1 MELVEGRTLR
11 EVIAQGP
18 LPIRQAWSIARQLSE
33 GLAAA
38 HARGIVHRD
47 LKPENVMVTHEGA
60 VKVLDFGVARQ
71 AIAPA
76 LEGASA
82 ETVTAAGGTVDGA
95 ILGTVGYMSPEQ
107 AMGRPVDFRSD
118 QFSFGTVIYELLT
131 GQRAFH
137 RATSVETLTAILRDE
152 PRPLSSIRSDA
163 SEAFQRVIS
172 RCLEKSPEQRFSSTR
187 ELAVALEALTPES
200 SATAPPTETGHV
212 EPPAMVRARSW
223 LLMRWLAAAV
233 LVVAAVVSAVLLWNR
248 WHGSGPPAIMS
259 VAVLPF
265 ENTAQDEEIEY
276 MAEGLTDGL
285 IDHLTRARVLSVMA
299 RGTVMRFKGH
309 RNPQEAARALKVGA
323 VVAGTLSR
331 RGNVITVSAELID
344 GATGERL
351 WGDTFD
357 RTVADLMSVEDSIV
371 LSIVDGL
378 RLRLSGEEKARLGG
392 FGTSNSEA
400 YRLFIQGRFLMQRDT
415 EEDDLEARNLFIQA
429 TDKDPSF
436 LEAHLAIASTYAR
449 AANTY
454 VPPREAMMHADA
466 ALKKAAAIDPNNVS
480 VRVAMA
486 SRDFAVKR
494 DWAAAEREF
503 RAVMDDP
510 AVLRSVQYHPIS
522 LFFVAI
528 GRPAEAVA
536 LVQRALVVDPGNLES
551 RLMLGNFLLQDGR
564 LDEALR
570 LNNDIAAE
578 FPDDPRSQPGIAE
591 VYKRRGDFVHAAA
604 ARRKAYELEGVEDAA
619 RLFERVATEAEYAKA
634 ELTLA
639 RVELRMSEER
649 LAAGKFVPLIDLA
662 RLHAQV
668 GDRQKAL
675 SELER
680 VAGDPYTGLTLLK
693 VDQAWDSVRTDPR
706 FIAVV
711 RRVGIP

>member
-1 MELVEGRTLR
+1 MT
-11 EVIAQGP
+11 
-18 LPIRQAWSIARQLSE
+18 
-33 GLAAA
+33 
-38 HARGIVHRD
+38 
-47 LKPENVMVTHEGA
+47 
-60 VKVLDFGVARQ
+60 
-71 AIAPA
+71 
-76 LEGASA
+76 
-82 ETVTAAGGTVDGA
+82 
-95 ILGTVGYMSPEQ
+95 
-107 AMGRPVDFRSD
+107 
-118 QFSFGTVIYELLT
+118 
-131 GQRAFH
+131 
-137 RATSVETLTAILRDE
+137 RATD
-152 PRPLSSIRSDA
+152 
-163 SEAFQRVIS
+163 
-172 RCLEKSPEQRFSSTR
+172 
-187 ELAVALEALTPES
+187 
-200 SATAPPTETGHV
+200 
-212 EPPAMVRARSW
+212 
-223 LLMRWLAAAV
+223 
-233 LVVAAVVSAVLLWNR
+233 
-248 WHGSGPPAIMS
+248 
-259 VAVLPF
+259 
-265 ENTAQDEEIEY
+265 
-276 MAEGLTDGL
+276 
-285 IDHLTRARVLSVMA
+285 
-299 RGTVMRFKGH
+299 
-309 RNPQEAARALKVGA
+309 
-323 VVAGTLSR
+323 
-331 RGNVITVSAELID
+331 
-344 GATGERL
+344 
-351 WGDTFD
+351 
-357 RTVADLMSVEDSIV
+357 
-371 LSIVDGL
+371 
-378 RLRLSGEEKARLGG
+378 
-392 FGTSNSEA
+392 
-400 YRLFIQGRFLMQRDT
+400 
-415 EEDDLEARNLFIQA
+415 
-429 TDKDPSF
+429 
-436 LEAHLAIASTYAR
+436 
-449 AANTY
+449 
-454 VPPREAMMHADA
+454 
-466 ALKKAAAIDPNNVS
+466 
-480 VRVAMA
+480 
-486 SRDFAVKR
+486 
-494 DWAAAEREF
+494 
-503 RAVMDDP
+503 MDDP